1 MRFSLHLVAITLLTS
16 VLFTSAG
23 ASAAPSQRALRGLAF
38 AEQRCAACHAV
49 RPNGTSPNAEAPAW
63 DDIANRPGTTE
74 RTLRTFL
81 RDSHNFP
88 AAMQFE
94 VDRRR
99 VRDLAAWMITLQ
111 RKDYRPSI

>member
-1 MRFSLHLVAITLLTS
+1 MRFTVPLVALALCVTTAA
-16 VLFTSAG
+16 T
-23 ASAAPSQRALRGLAF
+23 AAPSRALRGLAF

-49 RPNGTSPNAEAPAW
+49 RADGTSPNAEAPAW

-81 RDSHNFP
+81 RDSHNYP

-94 VDRRR
+94 VDRARI
-99 VRDLAAWMITLQ
+99 RDLSAYMATLR
-111 RKDYRPSI
+111 RKGYLPTR

>member
-1 MRFSLHLVAITLLTS
+1 MMTMRLTFPLVAIALLT
-16 VLFTSAG
+16 AAA
-23 ASAAPSQRALRGLAF
+23 ASAAPSPRAARGLAF

-49 RPNGTSPNAEAPAW
+49 RADGTSPDAEAPAW

-81 RDSHNFP
+81 RDSHNYP

-94 VDRRR
+94 VDRARI
-99 VRDLAAWMITLQ
+99 RDLSAYMATLR
-111 RKDYRPSI
+111 RKGYLPTR